1 MHTGYPRRSHN
12 VRAKHRG
19 KGLLCKVISYR
30 PDASPLR
37 FWYIYH
43 FCIFGGCYGLCDRDR
58 LNLGHQS
65 FEGSF
70 TIAHPFP
77 GVVPEGFV
85 VEEGDAG
92 VAAIARQ
99 FDLLFDL
106 GDGDLSALE
115 TREDADACGDMGLGR
130 EEFGG
135 KEFFVKTTQAIFID
149 LNKQFFRNAKPFPG
163 FPILQELIVGK
174 TVGIWGKGNDRLRF

>member
-1 MHTGYPRRSHN
+1 MPLVTHIETRFPER
-12 VRAKHRG
+12 
-19 KGLLCKVISYR
+19 
-30 PDASPLR
+30 LR
-37 FWYIYH
+37 FLQLERH
-43 FCIFGGCYGLCDRDR
+43 KPRF
-58 LNLGHQS
+58 LGHQS

-77 GVVPEGFV
+77 CVVPESFV

-106 GDGDLSALE
+106 GHGDLSALK
-115 TREDADACGDMGLGR
+115 TRENADACGDVGLGR
-130 EEFGG
+130 KEFGLH
-135 KEFFVKTTQAIFID
+135 EFFVKPAQAVFID
-149 LNKQFFRNAKPFPG
+149 LDKQFFGDAKPFPG